1 MSHRFSRSNR
11 GRRGFTLPE
20 MLLVVVMIGILTM
33 IGVPKFRIFRDRS
46 NVNAVRGR
54 IESMIA
60 LARASAI
67 HKGRN
72 SAFFLN
78 GDSMSVWT
86 RNPTNGVWQQQVKWQ
101 NYKTMYPTV
110 QVQLGGA
117 GWSSIYYEPR
127 GLTWSGAK
135 PPSMLVFRVKGRTRT
150 DSVCVSR
157 LGHILPPGCTL

>member
-1 MSHRFSRSNR
+1 MSHRAFHSNR
-11 GRRGFTLPE
+11 RRRGFTLPE
-20 MLLVVVMIGILTM
+20 MLLIVVMIGILTM

-46 NVNAVRGR
+46 NVNAVRAR
-54 IESMIA
+54 IEAMIA
-60 LARASAI
+60 TSRASAI
-67 HKGRN
+67 HKGRL
-72 SAFFLN
+72 SVFLLN

-86 RNPTNGVWQQQVKWQ
+86 RNPTTAVWEQQVKWQ
-101 NYKTMYPTV
+101 NYKTTYPTV

-117 GWSSIYYEPR
+117 GWSSVYYEPR

>member
-1 MSHRFSRSNR
+1 MSLRVFHSNS

-20 MLLVVVMIGILTM
+20 MLLVVTMIGILTM
-33 IGVPKFRIFRDRS
+33 IGVPKFRIYRDRS
-46 NVNAVRGR
+46 SVQAVRGR
-54 IESMIA
+54 VEAMIA
-60 LARASAI
+60 TARASAI
-67 HKGRN
+67 HKGRI
-72 SAFFLN
+72 SVFTIN

-86 RNPTNGVWQQQVKWQ
+86 QNPTTGVWEKQVPWYS
-101 NYKTMYPTV
+101 YKLTYPTV
-110 QVQLGGA
+110 QIQSGGP
-117 GWSSIYYEPR
+117 GWWSVYYEPR